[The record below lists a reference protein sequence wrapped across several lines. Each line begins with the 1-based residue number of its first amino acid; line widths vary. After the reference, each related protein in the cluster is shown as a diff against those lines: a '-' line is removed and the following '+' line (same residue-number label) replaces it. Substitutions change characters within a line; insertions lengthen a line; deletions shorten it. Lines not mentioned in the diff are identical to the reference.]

1 MLVIDKISRKPI
13 YEQLVDGLEREI
25 VTGLLQPQTQLPSI
39 RELSATL
46 GVNPN
51 TVQRA
56 LQELDRIGIV
66 VAAPGRGVFV
76 ADDAPAII
84 RERMSTK
91 IAEIRDIASELAR
104 AGVEMESVLNVVHEA
119 YGQTG
124 KNS

>member
-56 LQELDRIGIV
+56 LQELDRIGII

-76 ADDAPAII
+76 ADDAPTII
-84 RERMSTK
+84 RKRMSAK
-91 IAEIRDIASELAR
+91 ITEIRDIATELAR
-104 AGVEMESVLNVVHEA
+104 AGVEMKSVLDVVYEA

-124 KNS
+124 ENS